1 MTIST
6 NDAIRKFGTQT
17 TVTAGGG
24 TAAVSA
30 TAGTY
35 SASSDA
41 AVWTNTDD
49 VPLASFVLTMQYPS
63 GTITTGG
70 IALMAR
76 LLNID
81 STTDNP
87 SLTANWPGAALG
99 SFLTGTGMSAT
110 TNYALSIGPVELPT
124 TKSGQEYEFYLV
136 NNCGVQITAG
146 WTLKITPCTDGP
158 KA

>member
-6 NDAIRKFGTQT
+6 NDAVRKFGTQT

-24 TAAVSA
+24 TSAVSA

-35 SASSDA
+35 SASGDA
-41 AVWTNTDD
+41 ATWTNSDD
-49 VPLASFVLTMQYPS
+49 VPLASFVLKMQYPS

-70 IALMAR
+70 IQLMAR
-76 LLNID
+76 LLNND
-81 STTDNP
+81 GTGDEP
-87 SLTANWPGAALG
+87 AATANWLSHFIGNF
-99 SFLTGTGMSAT
+99 STGTGMSAT
-110 TNYALSIGPVELPT
+110 TDYYIAMGPVELPCV
-124 TKSGQEYEFYLV
+124 KSAQEYEFYIV

-146 WTLKITPCTDGP
+146 WTLKITPTTDGP

>member
-1 MTIST
+1 MTIAT

-17 TVTAGGG
+17 TVSAGGG
-24 TAAVSA
+24 TSAVAA

-35 SASSDA
+35 SAAADA
-41 AVWTNTDD
+41 ATFTNTDD
-49 VPLASFVLTMQYPS
+49 VPLAAFVLTMQYPS

-70 IALMAR
+70 IQLQAR

-81 STTDNP
+81 STGDNP
-87 SLTANWPGAALG
+87 AVTANWIGHNLG
-99 SFLTGTGMSAT
+99 SFTTGTGMSAAT
-110 TNYALSIGPVELPT
+110 DYSLDIGPVELPT

-146 WTLKITPCTDGP
+146 WTLKITPLTDGP
-158 KA
+158 HA